1 MPITIVVP
9 QLGESVV
16 EGTIS
21 KWLKNVG
28 DSVKEEEP
36 LVEIMTDKITIEVPS
51 PGSGTLGKILV
62 DSGTIPIG
70 DKIAYLLK
78 PGETEA
84 DLPQEG
90 AAAAAPATGK
100 AISSGVATV
109 SSATATAEAKAEQP
123 KSASSP
129 ASARPQGDAPTRSGT
144 TTTEGVSST
153 QSSRPAPSFA
163 PSPSGSG
170 GNGHARYSPVVRR
183 LAKEHEVDPAW
194 VKGSGLGGRVT
205 RDDML
210 GYIADLKAGK
220 VAPPQS
226 GGGGGARFGLAMS
239 GPAEETVAVVGIRKA
254 IAEHMVKS
262 KFTAVHTTT
271 FEEADMSAIVRLR
284 NAHKERLAKDGVKL
298 TFTPFFVKA
307 TTLALREFPTM
318 NATWNGEESVT
329 IKRYYNIGVAVGR
342 DKGLIVPVLK
352 DCGGKSLVELARGV
366 DDLATRA
373 HSEKLTMDD
382 LQGGTFSITN
392 AGLFG
397 STGSTPIIN
406 YPEVAILG
414 VHKISDRPV
423 AVDGQVVVRPVMT
436 LACTFD
442 HRWIDGHTAVQF
454 IVRVKELL
462 EQPELLWFV
471 T

>member
-1 MPITIVVP
+1 MPISIVVP

-28 DSVKEEEP
+28 DTVKEEEP

-51 PGSGTLGKILV
+51 PGSGTLGQILV
-62 DSGTIPIG
+62 ESGTVPIG
-70 DKIAYLLK
+70 EKIAYLLAA
-78 PGETEA
+78 GETMA
-84 DLPQEG
+84 DVPQATTAQAG
-90 AAAAAPATGK
+90 AK
-100 AISSGVATV
+100 ASAGSQTLTAHA
-109 SSATATAEAKAEQP
+109 SMATAAAKAEPP
-123 KSASSP
+123 KSP
-129 ASARPQGDAPTRSGT
+129 APPAPTL
-144 TTTEGVSST
+144 
-153 QSSRPAPSFA
+153 APSRGATTFGG
-163 PSPSGSG
+163 PST
-170 GNGHARYSPVVRR
+170 GNGNTRYSPVVRR

-194 VKGSGLGGRVT
+194 IKGSGLGGRVT

-210 GYIADLKAGK
+210 GYIADVRAGK
-220 VAPPQS
+220 VAPPQA
-226 GGGGGARFGLAMS
+226 GGGGGSRPS
-239 GPAEETVAVVGIRKA
+239 TGPAEEIVQITGIRKA

-262 KFTAVHTTT
+262 KFTAVHTST
-271 FEEADMSAIVRLR
+271 FEEVDMSAIVKLR
-284 NAHKERLAKDGVKL
+284 NAHKERLARDGVKL

-307 TTLALREFPTM
+307 TALALREFPTM

-352 DCGGKSLVELARGV
+352 DCGSKSLVELARGV
-366 DDLATRA
+366 EDLATRA
-373 HSEKLTMDD
+373 NNEKLTMDD

-406 YPEVAILG
+406 FPEVAILG

-462 EQPELLWFV
+462 EKPELLWFV
-471 T
+471 A

>member
-16 EGTIS
+16 EGTIT

-28 DSVKEEEP
+28 DSVREEEP

-62 DSGTIPIG
+62 ESGTVPIG

-78 PGETEA
+78 AGESNA
-84 DLPQEG
+84 DLPAEG
-90 AAAAAPATGK
+90 AATGPVSSTAHAAPKPAPSAAPAPAAAPA
-100 AISSGVATV
+100 SSGG
-109 SSATATAEAKAEQP
+109 ATAVAVAP
-123 KSASSP
+123 PPP
-129 ASARPQGDAPTRSGT
+129 AAA
-144 TTTEGVSST
+144 
-153 QSSRPAPSFA
+153 PAPRA
-163 PSPSGSG
+163 PMPTPGPAG

-205 RDDML
+205 RDDMIA
-210 GYIADLKAGK
+210 YVADLKAGK
-220 VAPPQS
+220 VVPPS
-226 GGGGGARFGLAMS
+226 AGGGGARTGLPTT
-239 GPAEETVAVVGIRKA
+239 GPMEEVIPLAGIRKA
-254 IAEHMVKS
+254 IADHMVHS
-262 KFTAVHTTT
+262 KFTAVHTST
-271 FEEADMSAIVRLR
+271 FEEVDMSAIVRLR
-284 NAHKERLAKDGVKL
+284 NEWKEKLAKQGVKL

-307 TTLALREFPTM
+307 ATLALREFPTM
-318 NATWNGEESVT
+318 NATWNGAESVT
-329 IKRYYNIGVAVGR
+329 VKRYYNVGVAVGR

-373 HSEKLTMDD
+373 HADKLTLDD

-406 YPEVAILG
+406 FPEVAILG
-414 VHKISDRPV
+414 VHKIADKPI
-423 AVDGQVVVRPVMT
+423 AVDGQVVIRPVMNI
-436 LACTFD
+436 ACTFD

-454 IVRVKELL
+454 IVRVKDLL
-462 EQPELLWFV
+462 EKPENLWFV
-471 T
+471 A

>member
-1 MPITIVVP
+1 MPISIVVP

-21 KWLKNVG
+21 KWLKKVG
-28 DSVKEEEP
+28 DPIKEEEP

-51 PGSGTLGKILV
+51 PGAGTLGQILV
-62 DSGTIPIG
+62 ESGTVPIG
-70 DKIAYLLK
+70 EKIAVLLA
-78 PGETEA
+78 PGETMA
-84 DLPQEG
+84 DVP
-90 AAAAAPATGK
+90 AAAPA
-100 AISSGVATV
+100 
-109 SSATATAEAKAEQP
+109 SAGASRTAMAGGMGQARAEQP
-123 KSASSP
+123 RAAAP
-129 ASARPQGDAPTRSGT
+129 PQGERPQGDAPTRSGT
-144 TTTEGVSST
+144 QTAQGVST
-153 QSSRPAPSFA
+153 ATAPAPSRPAPSFGG
-163 PSPSGSG
+163 SGGGSG

-183 LAKEHEVDPAW
+183 LAKEHEVDPSW

-210 GYIADLKAGK
+210 AYIADLRAGK
-220 VAPPQS
+220 VAPPAA
-226 GGGGGARFGLAMS
+226 GGARFGAPMT
-239 GPAEETVAVVGIRKA
+239 GPAEETVPLAGIRKA
-254 IAEHMVKS
+254 IADHMVKS

-271 FEEADMSAIVRLR
+271 FEEVDMSAIVRLR
-284 NAHKERLAKDGVKL
+284 DTHKERLAKEGVRL

-307 TTLALREFPTM
+307 ATLALREFPTM
-318 NATWNGEESVT
+318 NATWNGAESVT

-352 DCGGKSLVELARGV
+352 DCGNKSLVELAKGV
-366 DDLATRA
+366 EDLATRA
-373 HSEKLTMDD
+373 HADKLTLDD

-406 YPEVAILG
+406 FPEVAILG
-414 VHKISDRPV
+414 VHKISDKPI
-423 AVDGQVVVRPVMT
+423 AVDGQVVIRPVMT

-462 EQPELLWFV
+462 EKPELLWFV
-471 T
+471 A

>member
-1 MPITIVVP
+1 VPISIVVP

-51 PGSGTLGKILV
+51 PGTGTLGQILV
-62 DSGTIPIG
+62 ESGTVPIG
-70 DKIAYLLK
+70 EKIAYLLAA
-78 PGETEA
+78 GETMA
-84 DLPQEG
+84 DVPQASTASAG
-90 AAAAAPATGK
+90 AK
-100 AISSGVATV
+100 ASAGSQTV
-109 SSATATAEAKAEQP
+109 GTHASMTTATAEAKAEQP
-123 KSASSP
+123 KSASPP
-129 ASARPQGDAPTRSGT
+129 AGSRPQGDAPTRSGT
-144 TTTEGVSST
+144 TTTGDGGAAPAP
-153 QSSRPAPSFA
+153 QRPAPSFA
-163 PSPSGSG
+163 GPSG

-220 VAPPQS
+220 VAPPQA
-226 GGGGGARFGLAMS
+226 GGGGGARFGLAPT
-239 GPAEETVAVVGIRKA
+239 GPMEETIPLAGIRKA
-254 IAEHMVKS
+254 ISEHMVKS

-284 NAHKERLAKDGVKL
+284 NAHKERLAKEGVRL

-307 TTLALREFPTM
+307 AVLALRDFPTM

-352 DCGGKSLVELARGV
+352 DCGGKSLVDLARGV
-366 DDLATRA
+366 EDLATRA
-373 HSEKLTMDD
+373 HNEKLTLDD

-406 YPEVAILG
+406 FPEVAILG
-414 VHKISDRPV
+414 VHKISDKPI
-423 AVDGQVVVRPVMT
+423 AVDGQVVIRPVMT

-442 HRWIDGHTAVQF
+442 HRWVDGHTAVQF

-471 T
+471 A

>member
-1 MPITIVVP
+1 MPITIIVP

-62 DSGTIPIG
+62 ESGTIPIG

-90 AAAAAPATGK
+90 AAAQPAAGAQPAKAQSGGAPAQG
-100 AISSGVATV
+100 GG
-109 SSATATAEAKAEQP
+109 TATADAKAEQP
-123 KSASSP
+123 KAP
-129 ASARPQGDAPTRSGT
+129 ASPQSQRPQGDAPSRSGT
-144 TTTEGVSST
+144 PTTGPGAVQHGGGGEA
-153 QSSRPAPSFA
+153 RPAAA
-163 PSPSGSG
+163 PSG
-170 GNGHARYSPVVRR
+170 GNGHARYSPVVKR
-183 LAKEHEVDPAW
+183 LAREHEVDPAW

-220 VAPPQS
+220 VAPPS
-226 GGGGGARFGLAMS
+226 AGGGGRPMS
-239 GPAEETVAVVGIRKA
+239 GPAEETITISGVRKA
-254 IAEHMVKS
+254 IAERMVKS
-262 KFTAVHTTT
+262 KFTAVHTST
-271 FEEADMSAIVRLR
+271 FEEVDMSAIVRLR
-284 NAHKERLAKDGVKL
+284 SAHKDRLAKDGVKL

-307 TTLALREFPTM
+307 ATLALRDFPTM

-329 IKRYYNIGVAVGR
+329 VKRYYNVGVAVGR

-352 DCGGKSLVELARGV
+352 DCGNKSLVELARGV
-366 DDLATRA
+366 EDLATRA
-373 HSEKLTMDD
+373 HAEKLTMDD

-397 STGSTPIIN
+397 SVGSTPIIN
-406 YPEVAILG
+406 FPEVAILG
-414 VHKISDRPV
+414 VHKIQDKPV
-423 AVDGQVVVRPVMT
+423 AIDGQVVVRPVMT

-454 IVRVKELL
+454 IVRVKQLL
-462 EQPELLWFV
+462 EQPEMLWFV
-471 T
+471 A